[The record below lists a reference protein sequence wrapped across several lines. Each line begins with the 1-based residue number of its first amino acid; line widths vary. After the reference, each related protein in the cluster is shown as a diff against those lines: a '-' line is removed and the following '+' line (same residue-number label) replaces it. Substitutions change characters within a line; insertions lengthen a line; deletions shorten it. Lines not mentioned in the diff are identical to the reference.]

1 MIKLVLIMCISLI
14 LLFLILI
21 YIGIGLQKIITLYC
35 AILIIFSVM
44 LLFEYLRKKNTTG
57 GK

>member
-21 YIGIGLQKIITLYC
+21 YIGIGLQKIISIAQYKV
-35 AILIIFSVM
+35 IIFSVM